1 MRHERKSNNRS
12 APGGSK
18 ATEDLESRKSMNV
31 LKATKDLK
39 SRNALKATE
48 DLESR
53 KDRSE
58 LKATEDLENRRSGS
72 ELPLPNDDQVEEEVE
87 NKPSLPEG
95 ELPPP
100 PPPPRETPPEEHRPQ
115 KKDQT
120 TARQASIERTKN
132 AKAFPLA
139 MAPPRRSLFATHI
152 LAEAIQPGIK
162 IPNLSEYNGV
172 GDPQDHLD
180 QILARADL
188 LDISDAAYCKLFRTT
203 LSGKAMTWFNQLPPG
218 TIETFEQLS
227 WRFLHHFAINKRYP
241 KTASYLFTIVQ
252 HEHDGLS
259 EYVQRFSEAVLE
271 VPHVNPELLTSIIQ
285 QNLRSN
291 RFKESITG
299 KPPATKE
306 ELLAKA
312 AKYIRIEETAGTSTM
327 TPMKR
332 RSTEGGVMPPKA
344 EGAIAKQQGL
354 VRQPPPMQNNPKRM
368 DSDRFC
374 QFYEDRG
381 HNTEDCYNLKDEI
394 ERLVQKG
401 YFKEFLAHGGRMND
415 F

>member
-1 MRHERKSNNRS
+1 MHRERKSNNRS
-12 APGGSK
+12 VPGGSK
-18 ATEDLESRKSMNV
+18 ATEDLESRKSRNA

-53 KDRSE
+53 KGRSE

-72 ELPLPNDDQVEEEVE
+72 ELPSPMIQLTPEALQQMIDDASAQAAGHGVDLALGNDEHGPVDHQADDQVEEEVE
-87 NKPSLPEG
+87 SRPSLQEG

-100 PPPPRETPPEEHRPQ
+100 PPPPREAPPEEHRPQ
-115 KKDQT
+115 KKYQT
-120 TARQASIERTKN
+120 ATRQASIERTKN
-132 AKAFPLA
+132 AQAFPLA
-139 MAPPRRSLFATHI
+139 MAPPRRSPFATHI

-162 IPNLSEYNGV
+162 IPNLSEYNRV

-180 QILARADL
+180 RFLARADL

-203 LSGKAMTWFNQLPPG
+203 LSGKTTTWFNQLPPG
-218 TIETFEQLS
+218 TVEIFEQLS
-227 WRFLHHFAINKRYP
+227 QRFLHHFAINKRYP

-252 HEHDGLS
+252 HEHEGLK

-271 VPHVNPELLTSIIQ
+271 VPHVNPKLLTSIMQ
-285 QNLRSN
+285 QNLRSS
-291 RFKESITG
+291 RFKELITG

-306 ELLAKA
+306 ELLARA

-332 RSTEGGVMPPKA
+332 RSTEGGVMPPK
-344 EGAIAKQQGL
+344 
-354 VRQPPPMQNNPKRM
+354 
-368 DSDRFC
+368 
-374 QFYEDRG
+374 
-381 HNTEDCYNLKDEI
+381 
-394 ERLVQKG
+394 
-401 YFKEFLAHGGRMND
+401 
-415 F
+415 